1 MIILSSSGGIF
12 IIGKF
17 TAYFVYKV
25 RKVIRN
31 SENEGVEKNS
41 KTLGLLSKQ
50 LSTKDK
56 KRKRLLVKDLL
67 LRPANVWSS

>member
-67 LRPANVWSS
+67 LRPANV